1 MGCNERCRRGFPS
14 QASSPL
20 RRPRSKGDCELFDRH
35 RQNGRAANK
44 CTAFAKPC
52 VGAVLAGAS
61 LSSMQTAKTPW
72 PAKHNWRYIARESPP
87 KRAAGERI
95 CDFDEIYGLFDE
107 ATARA
112 QASRCINCPD
122 PPCVKNGCPLANRI
136 PEWLSLAADGR
147 FLEAAELS
155 RSTSNMP
162 EICSRVCPQDRL
174 CEGACILNARS
185 EPVSIGA
192 VEKFINEYAFTHET
206 PDAGVASPNRRKVAI
221 VGSGPSGMA
230 CADELAKLGY
240 AITIFETQTR
250 PGGLL
255 VNGIPS
261 FKLEKNIV
269 ERRFDLLRR
278 RGVMVRCG
286 VTVGRDIPLSV
297 LREKFDAVYLAIGAQ
312 KPKELGIPGADL
324 RGVFHALPFLI
335 QKNLATPSGLLIRVR
350 NKRVA
355 VLGGGDTAMDC
366 LRTAIRCGAH
376 EAICIYR
383 RDLDNMPGSRREYLN
398 AVEEGAQFMF
408 LTNAVSL
415 SGNGDG
421 DVVEA
426 RCVQMELDEPDVKG
440 RRKPRAIP
448 GSEFSVPVDV
458 VLIAYGFDPV
468 PIFAAGNSDKIEVN
482 KWGGVI
488 VNEDQMTSVP
498 GVFAG
503 GDLVRGP
510 DLVVR
515 AVRDSRKAA
524 GGIHKYLSSRAA
536 GFEVISR
543 GKQMLEPAVRSG

>member
-1 MGCNERCRRGFPS
+1 M
-14 QASSPL
+14 A
-20 RRPRSKGDCELFDRH
+20 
-35 RQNGRAANK
+35 
-44 CTAFAKPC
+44 
-52 VGAVLAGAS
+52 
-61 LSSMQTAKTPW
+61 SMQTATASW
-72 PAKHNWRYIARESPP
+72 PAKHNWRYIARESLP
-87 KRAAGERI
+87 KRDAGERI

-136 PEWLSLAADGR
+136 PEWLALTADGR

-174 CEGACILNARS
+174 CESACILNARS
-185 EPVSIGA
+185 DPVSIGA
-192 VEKFINEYAFTHET
+192 VEKFINEYAFAHET
-206 PDAGVASPNRRKVAI
+206 LNAGVAPPNGRKVAV
-221 VGSGPSGMA
+221 VGSGPGGMA

-240 AITIFETQTR
+240 AVTIFEAQMR

-261 FKLEKNIV
+261 FKLEKRVV
-269 ERRFDLLRR
+269 ERRLDLLRR
-278 RGVMVRCG
+278 RGVTIRCG
-286 VTVGRDIPLSV
+286 VTVGRDIPVSM
-297 LREKFDAVYLAIGAQ
+297 LRQQFDAVYVAIGAQ

-335 QKNLATPSGLLIRVR
+335 QKNVAASDESPIEVR
-350 NKRVA
+350 GKRVA

-366 LRTAIRCGAH
+366 LRTAIRSGARD
-376 EAICIYR
+376 AICVYR
-383 RDLDNMPGSRREYLN
+383 RDLENMPGSRREYLN
-398 AVEEGAQFMF
+398 AVEEGARFMF

-415 SGNGDG
+415 SGNDAGE
-421 DVVEA
+421 VCEA
-426 RCVQMELDEPDVKG
+426 RRVQMELGEPDAKG
-440 RRKPRAIP
+440 RRKPRAIL

-468 PIFAAGNSDKIEVN
+468 PIFAAGNSDKIDVTE
-482 KWGGVI
+482 WGGAV
-488 VNEDQMTSVP
+488 VDKNQMTSVP

-503 GDLVRGP
+503 GDLVHGP

-524 GGIHKYLSSRAA
+524 AGIHNYLSSHQP
-536 GFEVISR
+536 SC
-543 GKQMLEPAVRSG
+543 S

>member
-1 MGCNERCRRGFPS
+1 MSSLVRVSS
-14 QASSPL
+14 Q
-20 RRPRSKGDCELFDRH
+20 GDMET
-35 RQNGRAANK
+35 AAN
-44 CTAFAKPC
+44 
-52 VGAVLAGAS
+52 
-61 LSSMQTAKTPW
+61 PW

-95 CDFDEIYGLFDE
+95 CDFDEIYGLYDE
-107 ATARA
+107 ATVRA

-136 PEWLSLAADGR
+136 PEWLALTADGR

-192 VEKFINEYAFTHET
+192 VEKFINEYGFTHA
-206 PDAGVASPNRRKVAI
+206 PLDAGVSSPNRRKVAV
-221 VGSGPSGMA
+221 VGSGPGGMA

-240 AITIFETQTR
+240 AVTMFEAQTR

-261 FKLEKNIV
+261 FKLEKTIV

-278 RGVMVRCG
+278 RGVTIRCG
-286 VTVGRDIPLSV
+286 VTVGRDVSLSM
-297 LREKFDAVYLAIGAQ
+297 LRQQFDAVYLAIGAQ
-312 KPKELGIPGADL
+312 KPKSLSIPGADL
-324 RGVFHALPFLI
+324 LGVFHALPFLI
-335 QKNLATPSGLLIRVR
+335 QKNLEISDESPIEVR
-350 NKRVA
+350 GKRVA

-366 LRTAIRCGAH
+366 LRTAIRCGAC

-383 RDLDNMPGSRREYLN
+383 RDLENMPGSRREYSN

-415 SGNGDG
+415 SGNAADE
-421 DVVEA
+421 VCEA
-426 RCVQMELDEPDVKG
+426 QCVRMELGEPDAKG
-440 RRKPRAIP
+440 RRKPQPIP
-448 GSEFSVPVDV
+448 GSEFSLPVDV

-468 PIFAAGNSDKIEVN
+468 PIFAAGNADQIEVN

-488 VNEDQMTSVP
+488 VDQNQMTSVP

-524 GGIHKYLSSRAA
+524 AGIHNFLASR
-536 GFEVISR
+536 V
-543 GKQMLEPAVRSG
+543 

>member
-1 MGCNERCRRGFPS
+1 
-14 QASSPL
+14 
-20 RRPRSKGDCELFDRH
+20 
-35 RQNGRAANK
+35 
-44 CTAFAKPC
+44 
-52 VGAVLAGAS
+52 
-61 LSSMQTAKTPW
+61 MQTVTASW
-72 PAKHNWRYIARESPP
+72 PAKHNWRYIAREALP
-87 KRAAGERI
+87 KRDASERI
-95 CDFDEIYGLFDE
+95 CDFDEIYGLYDE

-136 PEWLSLAADGR
+136 PEWLGLAADGR

-185 EPVSIGA
+185 DPVSIGA
-192 VEKFINEYAFTHET
+192 IEKFINEYAFAHET
-206 PDAGVASPNRRKVAI
+206 LDGVVASPNGRKVAV
-221 VGSGPSGMA
+221 VGSGPGGMA
-230 CADELAKLGY
+230 CADELAKLGC
-240 AITIFETQTR
+240 AVTIFEAQTR

-261 FKLEKNIV
+261 FKLEKPVV

-278 RGVMVRCG
+278 RGVTIQCG
-286 VTVGRDIPLSV
+286 VTVGRDIPLST
-297 LREKFDAVYLAIGAQ
+297 LRRQFDAVYLAIGAQ
-312 KPKELGIPGADL
+312 KPKSLDIPGADL

-335 QKNLATPSGLLIRVR
+335 QKNLKTSDGSPIEVR
-350 NKRVA
+350 GKRVA

-366 LRTAIRCGAH
+366 LRTAIRSGAR

-383 RDLDNMPGSRREYLN
+383 RDLENMPGSRREYLN

-408 LTNAVSL
+408 LINAVSL
-415 SGNGDG
+415 SGNAAGN
-421 DVVEA
+421 VCEA
-426 RCVQMELDEPDVKG
+426 RCVRMELGEPDAKG
-440 RRKPRAIP
+440 RRKPQPVP
-448 GSEFSVPVDV
+448 GSEFSVPVDL

-468 PIFAAGNSDKIEVN
+468 PIFSAGNPDKIDIN

-488 VNEDQMTSVP
+488 VDQNQMTSVP

-524 GGIHKYLSSRAA
+524 AGIHNYLSSR
-536 GFEVISR
+536 V
-543 GKQMLEPAVRSG
+543 

>member
-1 MGCNERCRRGFPS
+1 MR
-14 QASSPL
+14 
-20 RRPRSKGDCELFDRH
+20 
-35 RQNGRAANK
+35 
-44 CTAFAKPC
+44 
-52 VGAVLAGAS
+52 
-61 LSSMQTAKTPW
+61 SMQAATASW

-87 KRAAGERI
+87 KRTAAERI

-107 ATARA
+107 ATVRA

-122 PPCVKNGCPLANRI
+122 PACVKNGCPLANRI
-136 PEWLSLAADGR
+136 PEWLALAADGR
-147 FLEAAELS
+147 FLEAAALS

-174 CEGACILNARS
+174 CENACILNARS

-192 VEKFINEYAFTHET
+192 VEKFINEYAFAHET
-206 PDAGVASPNRRKVAI
+206 LDAGVGPPNGLKVAV
-221 VGSGPSGMA
+221 VGSGPGGMA

-240 AITIFETQTR
+240 AVTIFEAQTR

-261 FKLEKNIV
+261 FKLEKAIV
-269 ERRFDLLRR
+269 ERCFDLLRR
-278 RGVMVRCG
+278 RGVKIRCG
-286 VTVGRDIPLSV
+286 VTVGRDVPLSA
-297 LREKFDAVYLAIGAQ
+297 LREEFDGVYLVIGAQ
-312 KPKELGIPGADL
+312 KPKEIDIPGADL
-324 RGVFHALPFLI
+324 RGIFHALPFLI
-335 QKNLATPSGLLIRVR
+335 QKNLAGSDESPIDVR
-350 NKRVA
+350 GKRVA

-366 LRTAIRCGAH
+366 LRTAIRSGAR

-383 RDLDNMPGSRREYLN
+383 RDLENMPGSRREYLN
-398 AVEEGAQFMF
+398 AIEEGARFMF

-415 SGNGDG
+415 SGNAASE
-421 DVVEA
+421 VWEA
-426 RCVQMELDEPDVKG
+426 RCVRMELGEPDAKG

-468 PIFAAGNSDKIEVN
+468 PIFAAGNADKIDVS
-482 KWGGVI
+482 KWGGAI
-488 VNEDQMTSVP
+488 VDENQMTSVP

-524 GGIHKYLSSRAA
+524 AGIHKYLLSRERVLNAS
-536 GFEVISR
+536 VD
-543 GKQMLEPAVRSG
+543 GKQMLEPVVANG

>member
-1 MGCNERCRRGFPS
+1 MET
-14 QASSPL
+14 
-20 RRPRSKGDCELFDRH
+20 
-35 RQNGRAANK
+35 AAPN
-44 CTAFAKPC
+44 
-52 VGAVLAGAS
+52 
-61 LSSMQTAKTPW
+61 W
-72 PAKHNWRYIARESPP
+72 PVKHNWRYIARESPP
-87 KRAAGERI
+87 KRVASERI

-122 PPCVKNGCPLANRI
+122 PLCVKSGCPLANRI
-136 PEWLSLAADGR
+136 PEWLALTAEGR
-147 FLEAAELS
+147 FLEAAALS

-174 CEGACILNARS
+174 CESACILNARS

-192 VEKFINEYAFTHET
+192 VEKFINEYAFAHEEL
-206 PDAGVASPNRRKVAI
+206 DAAIAPPNGFKVAV
-221 VGSGPSGMA
+221 VGSGPGGMA

-240 AITIFETQTR
+240 AVTIFEAQTR

-261 FKLEKNIV
+261 FKLEKRIV
-269 ERRFDLLRR
+269 DRRFDLLRR
-278 RGVMVRCG
+278 RGVAVRCG
-286 VTVGRDIPLSV
+286 VTVGRDIPLSS

-312 KPKELGIPGADL
+312 KPKELDIPGGDL

-335 QKNLATPSGLLIRVR
+335 QKNVGASDELPIEVR
-350 NKRVA
+350 DKRVA

-366 LRTAIRCGAH
+366 LRTAIRCGAR

-383 RDLDNMPGSRREYLN
+383 RDLENMPGSRREYIN
-398 AVEEGAQFMF
+398 ATEEGARFMF

-415 SGNGDG
+415 SGNGAG
-421 DVVEA
+421 DVCEA
-426 RCVQMELDEPDVKG
+426 RCVRMELGEPDAKG
-440 RRKPRAIP
+440 RRKPRPIP
-448 GSEFSVPVDV
+448 GSEFSLPIDV

-468 PIFAAGNSDKIEVN
+468 PIFAAGNSNKIEVN

-488 VNEDQMTSVP
+488 ADENQMTSVL

-524 GGIHKYLSSRAA
+524 ASIHRYLSSHTQ
-536 GFEVISR
+536 V
-543 GKQMLEPAVRSG
+543 